1 MGRARTI
8 KPAFFLN
15 CELGELPALARLLFV
30 GLWTLA
36 DRDGLLKDEPKKIK
50 IQLLPWDECDVNEL
64 LNHLMVG
71 NFIQRY
77 EAEGIAC
84 IEILNFAKHQNIH
97 PKEASSNLPFHL
109 KKCKK
114 ISFPGKKVI
123 KGRIVKEG
131 IEGIVKEGK
140 EGAPPE
146 TFPVPTPS
154 PEKKRLVPGIPEDCI
169 PETLRTPEFVD
180 AFHDWKQHKRE
191 RGETYKP
198 TGLAALLKKLDAMG
212 PEAAAAAISHSIAAN
227 YAGIYPAPTAK
238 PTGGGGGQ
246 TFLTAHERKLER
258 EAALVARAK
267 ELDAQKEA
275 QRNDTKRSDR
285 RNETSPKP
293 LAAPRTIGAPDR
305 RGGND
310 LRGNRVSGSP
320 NINRLVAEIGAKV
333 CADTGRD
340 SGSGANRTAAES
352 AKHKGGTSRD
362 AIGAEAAELVGS
374 GRSEDQSLK
383 AKL

>member
-246 TFLTAHERKLER
+246 TFKSAQERKDER
-258 EAALVARAK
+258 EAAAF
-267 ELDAQKEA
+267 EEY
-275 QRNDTKRSDR
+275 KRRLENKNGTGRTS
-285 RNETSPKP
+285 ETSKTTLRPMAKRRP
-293 LAAPRTIGAPDR
+293 DPRTPGNSGLGSARDVVRGIAGGA
-305 RGGND
+305 
-310 LRGNRVSGSP
+310 V
-320 NINRLVAEIGAKV
+320 GAAVKAAKLP
-333 CADTGRD
+333 ADTGGSSGTRERETAVD
-340 SGSGANRTAAES
+340 SEEAGR
-352 AKHKGGTSRD
+352 TSRD
-362 AIGAEAAELVGS
+362 AERAEAAELVGS